1 VSIKKKFATAVATA
15 GLLAG
20 LFGSAFVP
28 TAYATAGVPVWK
40 TGAAAA
46 TVNLEPNGFATSTEA
61 GTTAL
66 PMILADTTVE
76 TLTINVSELKDAFGT
91 LVTGTASLSATGDV
105 IFDSTSAGAFNAGYT
120 AGSVVVGGTDVVLV
134 VEEVSATASG
144 TGSVTIT
151 LGGASVTVYYD
162 ILGPLASI
170 TITNG
175 DEFTHLA
182 ADKSG
187 TADKLTYVEK
197 DAAGSTLAATAV
209 ASVEYSKDGATAAA
223 TEALAT
229 VANAGTTTDGV
240 YVERGTAA
248 GKMTI
253 GDGSCVAA
261 DAGKTRTIALKIGTV
276 TSNTISFVCTLGGGA
291 AVLTGAALDDTTL
304 YAGGTA
310 KVIYTFT
317 DGTRT
322 LGFGAVIGTMAVA
335 AVDFPNSLDSTGTTT
350 KSTMGT
356 WAATSLVVGKDGK
369 ATSAAAVVTAAAKV
383 ALGARLIV
391 LSIAD
396 SDLAAT
402 TDVAKEIRVS
412 YSIIDESVT
421 GATLVAGPKKLKA
434 TATFGASAAGKKI
447 AFTLENARTG
457 AVKTYYRKA
466 NASGVATYTLRF
478 RGTFDVTAAYGDE
491 LTDTVELKK

>member
-1 VSIKKKFATAVATA
+1 
-15 GLLAG
+15 LLAG

-28 TAYATAGVPVWK
+28 VARAAAGVPVWK
-40 TGAAAA
+40 IGAAAA

-76 TLTINVSELKDAFGT
+76 SLTINVSELKDEFGT
-91 LVTGTASLSATGDV
+91 AVLGTASLSASGDV
-105 IFDSTSAGAFNAGYT
+105 VFDSTSAGAYNAGYT
-120 AGSVVVGGTDVVLV
+120 AGSVVISGDTILV
-134 VEEVSATASG
+134 VEEASATASG

-151 LGGASVTVYYD
+151 LGGSSVTVYYD
-162 ILGPLASI
+162 VLGPLASI

-197 DAAGSTLAATAV
+197 DAAGSTLAASAV
-209 ASVEYSKDGATAAA
+209 ADVSYSKDGATAGA
-223 TEALAT
+223 TEALLT
-229 VANAGTTTDGV
+229 VASAGTTTDGV

-276 TSNTISFVCTLGGGA
+276 TSNTISFVCTLGGGS
-291 AVLTGAALDDTTL
+291 AVLTGAELADTTL
-304 YAGGTA
+304 YAGGTS
-310 KVIYTFT
+310 KVSYTFT

-322 LGFGAVIGTMAVA
+322 LGFGAVIGTMAVV
-335 AVDFPNSLDSTGTTT
+335 AVDFPNSYDSSATVTST

-356 WAATSLVVGKDGK
+356 WDAGTLVVDKDGK
-369 ATSAAAVVTAAAKV
+369 ATSASAVVTAAAKV
-383 ALGARLIV
+383 AVGARLIV

-402 TDVAKEIRVS
+402 TNVAKEIRLS

-421 GATLVAGPKKLKA
+421 GATLVAGPKAKKA
-434 TATFGASAAGKKI
+434 TATFGASAANKKV
-447 AFTLENARTG
+447 AFTLENASTG
-457 AVKTYYRKA
+457 VVKTYYRKA
-466 NASGVATYTLRF
+466 NASGVATFTLRF